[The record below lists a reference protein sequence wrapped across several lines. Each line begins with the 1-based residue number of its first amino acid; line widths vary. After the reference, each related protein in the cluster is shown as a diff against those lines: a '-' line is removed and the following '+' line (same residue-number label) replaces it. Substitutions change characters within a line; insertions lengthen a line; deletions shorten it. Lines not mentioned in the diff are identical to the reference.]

1 MGQPIALGL
10 DDGLILTQVTP
21 YILQYV
27 QCSFSGDDYIAV
39 LIVRLKAFPEDHL
52 DAHPAY
58 YPKDTIS
65 GGVAS
70 CQAELMEMYFEHVH
84 PAFAILGPQ
93 RPSAISSSLTLR
105 ASIYALALQ
114 HCPAARDIDPWI
126 FTDFNKQALNI
137 ERQAPKLETIE
148 AALLFAQ
155 RHAHVLRAPTMPG
168 MSAEIGSIVGMAHDL
183 GLNIDPVHWDISEHE
198 KRRRRRLWWGV
209 FMLDKWNALTLG
221 RPSFLVDHQ
230 SNHSQPTL
238 SDFAEDCSSTPPP
251 KDRNAALQFIAMAG
265 LTRILSKIMT
275 YYFSVQSDL
284 EDVDSLDTMPAF
296 SKFEE
301 ELEHWNTQSLAP
313 LLAEKAFPDP
323 TGSLEIAYYTTQVTL
338 YRGVLRELTSRSSP
352 TDQFWEH
359 LSQQSKTVALSVIN
373 LLEYLP
379 VARSSTF
386 WWATSK
392 LNFSIVGSFMI
403 RMYLSSTSTD
413 ARRFWMD
420 KFNFYRKLLQAH
432 SPGRGITTHAL
443 LRLDLL
449 TNGQELKDSG
459 TEDDYFVAPLI
470 AADDIFSDTLS
481 LGGFFVD

>member
-1 MGQPIALGL
+1 MKNGTDSEAAGYVL
-10 DDGLILTQVTP
+10 DSNGPANCTWSRRRLDTN
-21 YILQYV
+21 
-27 QCSFSGDDYIAV
+27 SGNPV
-39 LIVRLKAFPEDHL
+39 HSTAFPDDHL

-65 GGVAS
+65 GAVAS

-93 RPSAISSSLTLR
+93 RPSSISSSLTLR

-168 MSAEIGSIVGMAHDL
+168 MSAEIGS
-183 GLNIDPVHWDISEHE
+183 
-198 KRRRRRLWWGV
+198 
-209 FMLDKWNALTLG
+209 
-221 RPSFLVDHQ
+221 
-230 SNHSQPTL
+230 PTL

-301 ELEHWNTQSLAP
+301 ELEHWSTQSLAP

-323 TGSLEIAYYTTQVTL
+323 TGIHPVFEPSCGCNVVLILITGSLEIAYYTTQVTL

-352 TDQFWEH
+352 TDQFWEY

-386 WWATSK
+386 WWASTFLRSGFLFPRY
-392 LNFSIVGSFMI
+392 LNVS
-403 RMYLSSTSTD
+403 R
-413 ARRFWMD
+413 
-420 KFNFYRKLLQAH
+420 
-432 SPGRGITTHAL
+432 
-443 LRLDLL
+443 
-449 TNGQELKDSG
+449 
-459 TEDDYFVAPLI
+459 
-470 AADDIFSDTLS
+470 
-481 LGGFFVD
+481 